1 MESKVRR
8 MQNRNLSASYISGT
22 AVRKYS
28 QTYEV
33 ERRYVYKPKKVN
45 TVKKKYMEEIDKKRI
60 KEVSLQMHPVYL
72 SLLVVALFVILCLGY
87 NYLSID
93 AKVISDLK
101 QIEKLEKDLDVLKN
115 ENDGLESSIKSFRP
129 DLDYVYKVATEELGM
144 VKADRSQIKTY
155 TNSEK
160 EYVRQYE
167 DIP

>member
-1 MESKVRR
+1 MESKVRK
-8 MQNRNLSASYISGT
+8 MHNRNLSASYISGT
-22 AVRKYS
+22 AARNYPP
-28 QTYEV
+28 TYEV
-33 ERRYVYKPKKVN
+33 GKKYVYRPKRIDAVRR
-45 TVKKKYMEEIDKKRI
+45 KYVEEMDKKRI
-60 KEVSLQMHPVYL
+60 KEVSVQMHPIYL
-72 SLLVVALFVILCLGY
+72 SLLIVALAVVLYLGY

-93 AKVISDLK
+93 AKVITALK

>member
-8 MQNRNLSASYISGT
+8 MNNRNLSASYISGT
-22 AVRKYS
+22 AARKYS
-28 QTYEV
+28 PTYEV
-33 ERRYVYKPKKVN
+33 EKKYVSRPKKIDAVRR
-45 TVKKKYMEEIDKKRI
+45 KYVEEMDKKRI
-60 KEVSLQMHPVYL
+60 KEVSVQMHPIYL
-72 SLLVVALFVILCLGY
+72 SLLIVALAVVLYLGY

-93 AKVISDLK
+93 AKVITDLK

>member
-22 AVRKYS
+22 AVRKYYP
-28 QTYEV
+28 TYEV

>member
-8 MQNRNLSASYISGT
+8 MNNRNLSASYISGT
-22 AVRKYS
+22 AARKYS
-28 QTYEV
+28 PTYEV
-33 ERRYVYKPKKVN
+33 EKKYVYRPKKID
-45 TVKKKYMEEIDKKRI
+45 TVRRKYVEEMDKKRI
-60 KEVSLQMHPVYL
+60 KEVSVQMHPIYL
-72 SLLVVALFVILCLGY
+72 SLLIVALAVVLYLGY

-93 AKVISDLK
+93 AKVITDLK

>member
-28 QTYEV
+28 PTYEV
-33 ERRYVYKPKKVN
+33 ERR
-45 TVKKKYMEEIDKKRI
+45 
-60 KEVSLQMHPVYL
+60 
-72 SLLVVALFVILCLGY
+72 
-87 NYLSID
+87 
-93 AKVISDLK
+93 
-101 QIEKLEKDLDVLKN
+101 
-115 ENDGLESSIKSFRP
+115 
-129 DLDYVYKVATEELGM
+129 YVYKVATEELGM

>member
-8 MQNRNLSASYISGT
+8 MHNRNLSASYISGT
-22 AVRKYS
+22 AARKYS
-28 QTYEV
+28 PTYEV
-33 ERRYVYKPKKVN
+33 EKKYVYRPKRIDAVRR
-45 TVKKKYMEEIDKKRI
+45 KYVEEMDKKRI
-60 KEVSLQMHPVYL
+60 KEVSVQMHPIYL
-72 SLLVVALFVILCLGY
+72 SLLIVALAVVLYLGY

-93 AKVISDLK
+93 AKVITDLK

>member
-8 MQNRNLSASYISGT
+8 MHNRNLSASYISGT
-22 AVRKYS
+22 AARKYS
-28 QTYEV
+28 PTYEV
-33 ERRYVYKPKKVN
+33 GKKYVYRPKKIDAVRR
-45 TVKKKYMEEIDKKRI
+45 KYVEELDKKRI
-60 KEVSLQMHPVYL
+60 KEVSVQMHSIYL
-72 SLLVVALFVILCLGY
+72 SLLIVALAVVLYLGY

-93 AKVISDLK
+93 AKVITDLK
-101 QIEKLEKDLDVLKN
+101 KIEKLEKDLDVLKN

>member
-28 QTYEV
+28 PTYEV

-101 QIEKLEKDLDVLKN
+101 QTEKLEKDLDVLKN

>member
-1 MESKVRR
+1 MEKKIRR
-8 MQNRNLSASYISGT
+8 THKNNLSASYISGT

-28 QTYEV
+28 PAYEDNREYTY
-33 ERRYVYKPKKVN
+33 RSKKVKA
-45 TVKKKYMEEIDKKRI
+45 VKEKYMEEIDKKRQ
-60 KEVSLQMHPVYL
+60 KELSLQMHPVYL
-72 SLLVVALFVILCLGY
+72 TLLVVALFVILCLGY
-87 NYLSID
+87 NFLSINS
-93 AKVISDLK
+93 KVISDLK